1 MCFCIWGLLEDFK
14 VCFFSLLCIMVSMKD
29 LIFVIKKKKVFY
41 EMRKEMKLL
50 HTILF
55 ASMVMNMF
63 REICFKD
70 TLHN

>member
-1 MCFCIWGLLEDFK
+1 MYYGVNERFD
-14 VCFFSLLCIMVSMKD
+14 LCN
-29 LIFVIKKKKVFY
+29 KKKKVFY